1 MNKNH
6 ILTISYELI
15 ISEEVIQ
22 FIKDENGT
30 AYWAND
36 EDAEVSSDDNDDMTV
51 TLEGVTHTFN
61 TETALRGLALW
72 AQSHSQEQLQN
83 VLDMGADHMDCD
95 EIWQLGFFG
104 ELVYG

>member
-15 ISEEVIQ
+15 VPEGTIEFLKEN
-22 FIKDENGT
+22 NGT
-30 AYWAND
+30 RYWVEEEEAKF
-36 EDAEVSSDDNDDMTV
+36 STSDGGDIEITFG
-51 TLEGVTHTFN
+51 GVTHTFN

-72 AQSHSQEQLQN
+72 AQSHSQEELQN